1 MIILRRVRMKR
12 DVGVDVNLFHCV
24 CSSVH
29 VREIARTVAI
39 VCMFLIGR
47 IHVWTPRGLKT
58 ETTAFR

>member
-1 MIILRRVRMKR
+1 MKR
-12 DVGVDVNLFHCV
+12 DMGVDVNVFHCV

-39 VCMFLIGR
+39 VRMFLIRR